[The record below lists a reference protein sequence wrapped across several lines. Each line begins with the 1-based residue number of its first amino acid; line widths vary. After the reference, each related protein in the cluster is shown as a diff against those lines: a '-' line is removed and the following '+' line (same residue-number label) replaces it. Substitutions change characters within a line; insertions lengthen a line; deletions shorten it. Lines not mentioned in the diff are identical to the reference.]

1 MPVPTYGA
9 LPLSQ
14 MFLLV
19 RILQALC
26 MVIVIGI
33 CSNFVQMIVVTGAE
47 TPKEFVGTLATVCVP
62 SCPLPSSN

>member
-9 LPLSQ
+9 LPLSK

-26 MVIVIGI
+26 MIIVIGI

-47 TPKEFVGTLATVCVP
+47 TPKEFVGTLATVCIL
-62 SCPLPSSN
+62 SYLLRSSN

>member
-1 MPVPTYGA
+1 
-9 LPLSQ
+9 

-47 TPKEFVGTLATVCVP
+47 TPKEFVGTLATVCTL
-62 SCPLPSSN
+62 SYLLRSSN

>member
-1 MPVPTYGA
+1 M
-9 LPLSQ
+9 PLSK

-26 MVIVIGI
+26 MVVVIGV

-47 TPKEFVGTLATVCVP
+47 PPKEFVGTLSVVSDLVLT
-62 SCPLPSSN
+62 N